1 MPSPLI
7 RHLSLLLAIG
17 WATAIFIL
25 SSQAGDELPP
35 LISGLDKLLHALVF
49 GVLGVLVLGSM
60 KTSSRGV
67 YTPGQALIAVVL
79 VTLYGILDEF
89 HQRYVPGR
97 SAELLDIAADAVG
110 GIIGVGIAWV
120 LMKSRARNL

>member
-25 SSQAGDELPP
+25 SSQAGDALPP
-35 LISGLDKLLHALVF
+35 LLSGLDKLLHALVF

-110 GIIGVGIAWV
+110 GIIGVGIVWV

>member
-25 SSQAGDELPP
+25 SSQVGDALPP
-35 LISGLDKLLHALVF
+35 LLSGLDKLLHALVF

-60 KTSSRGV
+60 KTSSRG
-67 YTPGQALIAVVL
+67 YTPGQAWIAVGL